1 MYINSPIEQFNV
13 TSYVHLL
20 QIGTIDLS
28 YSNASWLIGILIIVV
43 LLTNKV
49 IWGNKTNL
57 GNVSIL
63 AKGWHRAITLI
74 NNFIHNIGIE
84 TIGTSGKVYIILSFT
99 IFQIIFVLNMLGL
112 IPYSYALTAQVV
124 ITLGLSVSVWLGT
137 LTIGFINY
145 GWNFFSMFMPKGSPL
160 ALAPFLIAIEI
171 LSYIARAISLGVRLA
186 ANITSGHILLTIIA
200 TFIFTMIKLGG
211 LFLPLSVLTFALLCV
226 LTVLEI
232 AIGVIQAY
240 VFTLLFVIYL
250 NDSIHLH

>member
-1 MYINSPIEQFNV
+1 MLYSPIEQFNV
-13 TSYVHLL
+13 TSYFHLIQL
-20 QIGTIDLS
+20 GTLDIS
-28 YSNASWLIGILIIVV
+28 YSNAVWIIGLLVLVILMI
-43 LLTNKV
+43 NKT
-49 IWGNKTNL
+49 IWNKKTNL
-57 GNVSIL
+57 GDQSVL
-63 AKGWHRAITLI
+63 PKRWQRLITLV

-84 TIGTSGKVYIILSFT
+84 TIGIEGKIYIILMLT
-99 IFQIIFVLNMLGL
+99 IFQTIFILNMLGL
-112 IPYSYALTAQVV
+112 IPYSYALTAQIV

-137 LTIGFINY
+137 LLIGLINY
-145 GWNFFSMFMPKGSPL
+145 QWNFFSMFMPKGSPI

-171 LSYIARAISLGVRLA
+171 LSYFARAISLGVRLA

-211 LFLPLSVLTFALLCV
+211 LFLPLSVITFALLCV